1 MKHWGILP
9 PGLKIVASLFII
21 GGALAA
27 AISFALLTREPRVIV
42 TAGLF
47 AAIIGVL
54 TGIGLLWLNP
64 GWKKF
69 AVAVICLNLFV
80 LPLVLLAVV
89 MNLLSLAASFK
100 QASLQELPPN
110 FRLLLRA
117 TYRHYAVLAP
127 ILGVSWSIQFWAYRA
142 LKKPAVRRLFGEP
155 DR

>member
-1 MKHWGILP
+1 M
-9 PGLKIVASLFII
+9 
-21 GGALAA
+21 
-27 AISFALLTREPRVIV
+27 V

-47 AAIIGVL
+47 LAIIGVL

-80 LPLVLLAVV
+80 LPLVLLGVV
-89 MNLLSLAASFK
+89 MNLLSLATSFK
-100 QASLQELPPN
+100 QASLQQIPPD
-110 FRLLLRA
+110 FRSVLRA
-117 TYRHYAVLAP
+117 TYRHYAVLTP
-127 ILGVSWSIQFWAYRA
+127 ILGVFWCIHFWAYRA